1 MAERGIHLLNLS
13 YFDAHCDTLTT
24 GSFHHHVDWNSETY
38 QRRGQI
44 FAICADGV
52 MQPDLS
58 FFQNAAAGLA
68 EIPDICLCG
77 DGSMLEQTIQSG
89 RKAAVLAVEGTE
101 TIGCKPAF
109 LPQIYAAGV
118 RVIGLTHNRFCGLA
132 GTCVE
137 EPSLGLTKLGWT
149 FAEQA
154 VEMGMILDLSHLSDI
169 GAYELLEAYPGR
181 VMASHSNA
189 RRLCGNPRNLTD
201 DLFLKLLD
209 AQGVCGINFYTH
221 FLTGCGEASVDDV
234 IRHIEYLAGLDSR
247 ASRMLVL
254 GCDFDGCDCLPE
266 TIQTSAAMEILAEA
280 LLKRNYSQETIERFF
295 FDNLYHFLRRTL

>member
-1 MAERGIHLLNLS
+1 MAERGIHLSNLS

-24 GSFHHHVDWNSETY
+24 GNFHHHVDWHSETY

-52 MQPDLS
+52 LQPDLS

-68 EIPDICLCG
+68 DIPNGCLCR
-77 DGSMLEQTIQSG
+77 DGSILEKAVQSG
-89 RKAAVLAVEGTE
+89 QKAAVLAVEGAE
-101 TIGCKPAF
+101 VIGCKLTF

-137 EPSLGLTKLGWT
+137 EPTMGLTELGWT
-149 FAEQA
+149 FAERA
-154 VEMGMILDLSHLSDI
+154 VEMGMILDISHLSDA
-169 GAYELLEAYPGR
+169 GAYELISAYPGR

-189 RRLCGNPRNLTD
+189 RCLCDNPRNLTD

-209 AQGVCGINFYTH
+209 AQGVCGINLYTH

-234 IRHIEYLAGLDSR
+234 VRHIEHLAGLDSR
-247 ASRMLVL
+247 ASRTLVL
-254 GCDFDGCDCLPE
+254 GCDFDGCDCLPGS
-266 TIQTSAAMEILAEA
+266 IRTSAAMEILAET
-280 LLKRNYSQETIERFF
+280 LLRRNYSQKTVERFF